1 MMVVMSDGETKQAAE
16 QVIRNP
22 SRSLAGRAECV
33 AKLEEEATG
42 LSFTCQY
49 EGCES
54 STNGFSQPWN
64 LTDHLRRVHSG
75 VGLLPQRNGK
85 STFADSFDESN
96 QSAKRRKLSITDIL
110 DKKPNIA
117 RASPTIPPITTIALS
132 GSQTQFIA
140 DTTTAKGWDTS
151 GENFLESCQNSGQ
164 QPDIWSRVV
173 QPMVQNPQ
181 PVWQSVP
188 HTNPLHMIPDLTVG
202 SFNNN
207 PTQAMAMD
215 LPSFRHT
222 NYGGTMDMG
231 IMDDGMGGEGIYAPE
246 WNWRL

>member
-1 MMVVMSDGETKQAAE
+1 MITVPSIRTIRELPPSHIIGEELTVSHRESFISQYFSKMMVVMSDGETKQAAE

-75 VGLLPQRNGK
+75 VGLPPQRNGK

-96 QSAKRRKLSITDIL
+96 QSAK
-110 DKKPNIA
+110 
-117 RASPTIPPITTIALS
+117 
-132 GSQTQFIA
+132 
-140 DTTTAKGWDTS
+140 
-151 GENFLESCQNSGQ
+151 
-164 QPDIWSRVV
+164 
-173 QPMVQNPQ
+173 
-181 PVWQSVP
+181 
-188 HTNPLHMIPDLTVG
+188 
-202 SFNNN
+202 
-207 PTQAMAMD
+207 
-215 LPSFRHT
+215 
-222 NYGGTMDMG
+222 
-231 IMDDGMGGEGIYAPE
+231 
-246 WNWRL
+246 